1 MPDNQTHSSEFPA
14 TTEAISS
21 YFGPIWAHMAATSF
35 TRDENGTSLRSE
47 ERFPAPPPQTRG
59 AASGRAVGGGEGDRG
74 GGSWI
79 GAWRAGGRQRRC
91 RRPAPRDG
99 TGRGRLMSRR
109 CPATGEK
116 LWADPSAP
124 PVSIACGGGG
134 YGSFCSPRL
143 HRLRRWRQAAL
154 TLNASCRFRY
164 TQDLEKE
171 EEKEMIRR
179 KIQAHLQVIRLVRLF
194 GPAPPEVTVQRDQG
208 GPPPCDP
215 TFGRRDRK
223 AGRDGGLPMGH
234 PEPHKIRRLMLA
246 SASMGSVTGEGSLES
261 SRRSATQRSPLIH
274 GFALASTTT
283 TTSASRPAGSPLLSG
298 EKMG

>member
-1 MPDNQTHSSEFPA
+1 MARGRSSTPLPETRSPGRDWA
-14 TTEAISS
+14 GEA
-21 YFGPIWAHMAATSF
+21 
-35 TRDENGTSLRSE
+35 DVE
-47 ERFPAPPPQTRG
+47 EM
-59 AASGRAVGGGEGDRG
+59 SGDGGEAVG
-74 GGSWI
+74 
-79 GAWRAGGRQRRC
+79 
-91 RRPAPRDG
+91 
-99 TGRGRLMSRR
+99 
-109 CPATGEK
+109 
-116 LWADPSAP
+116 
-124 PVSIACGGGG
+124 
-134 YGSFCSPRL
+134 GSFCSPRL

-234 PEPHKIRRLMLA
+234 PEPHKIR
-246 SASMGSVTGEGSLES
+246 SLSYTFNKYDQGYNNLQSEV
-261 SRRSATQRSPLIH
+261 
-274 GFALASTTT
+274 
-283 TTSASRPAGSPLLSG
+283 
-298 EKMG
+298 